1 MDIKGKTVLITGT
14 KRVGQ
19 TVAKKLSLSG
29 ANIAAHYNSS
39 ASEAES
45 LVNEL
50 TANGAKAISVKA
62 DITKSDEVN
71 SMIETV
77 TNEFGSLDVLV
88 TMASY
93 FKPTAYSEI
102 TEENWD
108 FQMSVD
114 LKGTWLC
121 AKAAS
126 EIMLKQGGGKII
138 TFGDWAANRP
148 YKNYLPYFVA
158 KGGVMTMTKVLA
170 VELTPTIQVN
180 CILPGPILLPEGYSE
195 EQTKKIADS
204 TLVKRI
210 GSPDDIADTVQ
221 FLIEG
226 SDFITGALIP
236 VEGGRLLA

>member
-19 TVAKKLSLSG
+19 AVANKLSLSG

-39 ASEAES
+39 ASEAEA
-45 LVNEL
+45 LVDEL
-50 TANGAKAISVKA
+50 LSNGTKAISVKA
-62 DITKSDEVN
+62 DISKSDEVD
-71 SMIETV
+71 SMIDTV
-77 TNEFGSLDVLV
+77 VSEFGSLDVLV

-93 FKPTAYSEI
+93 FKPTPYYEI
-102 TEENWD
+102 TEESWD

-126 EIMLKQGGGKII
+126 EVMLKQEAGKII
-138 TFGDWAANRP
+138 TFGDWAVDRP
-148 YKNYLPYFVA
+148 YKNFLPYFVA
-158 KGGVMTMTKVLA
+158 KGGIITMTKALA
-170 VELTPTIQVN
+170 VELAPTIQVN
-180 CILPGPILLPEGYSE
+180 CILPGPVLLPEGYSE
-195 EQTKKIADS
+195 KNIQKIADA

-210 GSPDDIADTVQ
+210 GSPDDIAATVQ